1 MIQPVLPSGI
11 TEQAVLS
18 DLFFNSKRKNT
29 WMVESYRDGSVLCQE
44 ENHRIIKIKILEA
57 AKMKGKEA
65 GERVK
70 YCGY

>member
-1 MIQPVLPSGI
+1 
-11 TEQAVLS
+11 
-18 DLFFNSKRKNT
+18 
-29 WMVESYRDGSVLCQE
+29 MVESYRDGSVLCQG

-70 YCGY
+70 YCEY